1 MDIALFTWS
10 CDISVGSK
18 RGGGA
23 GACLSVSISPDS
35 EICWETDL
43 LWEVKILEVA
53 VLSCETTEQLTCS
66 DFPEG
71 HRSVVLTLVGGEGPV

>member
-43 LWEVKILEVA
+43 LWEVKI
-53 VLSCETTEQLTCS
+53 
-66 DFPEG
+66 D
-71 HRSVVLTLVGGEGPV
+71 LVR